1 MVSTTLVRR
10 KSELKSLIPLLS
22 ISGFI
27 FLTNSSFA
35 ASPSE
40 IEESEKKVERLPT
53 LTITATRADEVQ
65 EKSKQVTK
73 LDEKQLELL
82 KNASSGNIAT

>member
-1 MVSTTLVRR
+1 MDYKVGFNMVSTTLVKR

-40 IEESEKKVERLPT
+40 IEESEKKIERPPT
-53 LTITATRADEVQ
+53 LTITATREYEVQ
-65 EKSKQVTK
+65 KKSNLETK
-73 LDEKQLELL
+73 HHD
-82 KNASSGNIAT
+82 